1 MCLYLL
7 VTLYSQNKKLCS
19 QLHMSVVT
27 ADVVAAG
34 CLQRILLQSFL
45 PCVARVPSAG
55 VRESALCARSSDMR
69 LGDGRDIETLGWAEL
84 HTATE
89 ADNTTGHAHN

>member
-7 VTLYSQNKKLCS
+7 VTLYSQNKNS

-69 LGDGRDIETLGWAEL
+69 LGDGRDIETLGWAKL
-84 HTATE
+84 HRATE
-89 ADNTTGHAHN
+89 ADNTIGHTHN